1 MDYSRYQHLLVEVSE
16 GVALITI
23 NRPEVFNA
31 ANNVLHRE
39 FAAIWADIDR
49 DPAVRVAVI
58 TGAGDQAFSA
68 GGDLTDMGAR
78 SRLTGQARFDAL
90 VALMKEAEDVVYAMV
105 RCEKVIISAINGVAV
120 GAGLAVA
127 LMADISIIAEEAR
140 LTDGHVRLGVAA
152 GDHAAMIWP
161 LLCGMA
167 KAKYYLLTCEF
178 IDGREAERIGLVS
191 KAVPRAQ
198 LMDEAMRVARHL
210 AASSQPALRF
220 TKRALNQWLKLGGI
234 TAFDYSAALEI
245 MGFFSEDPAEGARAV
260 MEKRAPVFPS
270 ASGHGNDAASEI
282 PGS

>member
-1 MDYSRYQHLLVEVSE
+1 MDYSRYQHLLVDVSE
-16 GVALITI
+16 GVATVTI

-31 ANNVLHRE
+31 ANDTLHRE
-39 FAAIWADIDR
+39 FAQIWGDIDR
-49 DPAVRVAVI
+49 DPDVRVAIV

-68 GGDLTDMGAR
+68 GGDLGDIEAR
-78 SRLTGQARFDAL
+78 AGLRGQARFDAL
-90 VALMKEAEDVVYAMV
+90 TALMKEAEEVVYSMV
-105 RCEKVIISAINGVAV
+105 RCEKIIISAINGVAV

-167 KAKYYLLTCEF
+167 KAKYYLLTCDF

-198 LMDEAMRVARHL
+198 LREEAMRVAKQL
-210 AASSQPALRF
+210 AAGSQPAQRF

-245 MGFFSEDPAEGARAV
+245 MGFFSEDPAEGARAII
-260 MEKRAPVFPS
+260 EKRRPNYPS
-270 ASGHGNDAASEI
+270 GTRWAV
-282 PGS
+282 